1 MRIYSLLIPVV
12 VLETEYPFKFYS
24 AATIVRHNDDLAVFD
39 TGFPAGEELRK
50 GLNGFGLD
58 PDSFTWVFNTHI
70 HIDHF
75 GGNHIFRN
83 AKKVVSRR
91 DYLFQKRWSE
101 ALLKTRNK
109 LSYIERSFPHLPK
122 RDVEK
127 LIDFLLVVQKSHFRE
142 CYLGDPDSLLWAEDH
157 PPVPDWVRIFNTP
170 GHTPY
175 HLSFLVQR
183 NSGRAIITGDRVPN
197 RDYFFEE
204 GKGFIEVDMDRR
216 MAKASELRIR
226 RYAGGCGK
234 SIIYPSHDRPFF
246 FRTGRYVQKNPY
258 EIL

>member
-24 AATIVRHNDDLAVFD
+24 EATIVQ
-39 TGFPAGEELRK
+39 
-50 GLNGFGLD
+50 
-58 PDSFTWVFNTHI
+58 HI
-70 HIDHF
+70 
-75 GGNHIFRN
+75 
-83 AKKVVSRR
+83 
-91 DYLFQKRWSE
+91 
-101 ALLKTRNK
+101 
-109 LSYIERSFPHLPK
+109 
-122 RDVEK
+122 
-127 LIDFLLVVQKSHFRE
+127 
-142 CYLGDPDSLLWAEDH
+142 
-157 PPVPDWVRIFNTP
+157 PDWVRIFNTP

-175 HLSFLVQR
+175 HLSFLVQG
-183 NSGRAIITGDRVPN
+183 NSRRAIITGDRVPN

-226 RYAGGCGK
+226 RYAEGCGK

-258 EIL
+258 EVF